1 MKNLT
6 SVISALL
13 SALFTV
19 AALAEERTFYHK
31 DTDVFWSVV
40 GGTETDTGQATCF
53 GEATKKDGSII
64 QIHRSLVDG
73 ELWVLVYD
81 TEWQIEGPD
90 IGTLRWNFYGANNS
104 GLISGSEVKF
114 IVKNK
119 NTIIIQQIKSTALT
133 EPLWNTRYFT
143 LVMPGNLPNFTASFE
158 TKGSTM
164 LTALAECIKQ
174 NEKTYKDFKPSLE
187 KVPDAVKEQL

>member
-1 MKNLT
+1 MFLPIVTFLT
-6 SVISALL
+6 ALL
-13 SALFTV
+13 FTT
-19 AALAEERTFYHK
+19 LIEAEEKTFYK
-31 DTDVFWSVV
+31 KETDRFWTVI
-40 GGTETDTGQATCF
+40 GGAETDTGQATCF

-90 IGTLRWNFYGANNS
+90 IGTLRWNLYGANNS
-104 GLISGSEVKF
+104 GLISGFDF
-114 IVKNK
+114 IFNVKNK
-119 NTIIIQQIKSTALT
+119 NTIIIQQVKPTALT

-158 TKGSTM
+158 TKGGTM
-164 LTALAECIKQ
+164 LTAIADCIKQ
-174 NEKTYKDFKPSLE
+174 NEKTFKDFKPSLE